1 MRTWMATANFGMIST
16 STIPLAQLLCFED
29 FEKRDESMFKQTTE
43 NWRNWG
49 LSTGEHYTRSLS
61 GLKMVAIMDGIA

>member
-1 MRTWMATANFGMIST
+1 MIST
-16 STIPLAQLLCFED
+16 FTIHLAPLLCFED
-29 FEKRDESMFKQTTE
+29 FEKWDESLFKHTTE

-49 LSTGEHYTRSLS
+49 FSTGEHYTRSLS